1 MKWVYG
7 SPLTLTTEN
16 YILTSA
22 DPANLPEEMVSWY
35 SDPEVMRFMNDPMDL
50 TPAQLEKY
58 YTSYNNKGR
67 FALVITERRSK
78 TPIGVFKI
86 YIEHADSQGM
96 TSVLIGNKEYWGK
109 GIVLEIRERV
119 LNFLFSAFRLNK
131 VCGYVRGRNFP
142 ALFNYQ
148 KQHFIKEGVRK
159 QHVRNKEGGFDDVVE
174 FAMMRDDWLK
184 RISDA
189 PRNEP
194 TND

>member
-22 DPANLPEEMVSWY
+22 DPANLPEEIVGWY
-35 SDPEVMRFMNDPMDL
+35 SDPEVMRFMNDPMGL
-50 TPAQLEKY
+50 TSAQLEKY

-67 FALVITERRSK
+67 FALVITERSSG
-78 TPIGVFKI
+78 TPIGIFKI
-86 YIEHADSQGM
+86 YIEHPNSQGM

-159 QHVRNKEGGFDDVVE
+159 QHVRNTEGGFDDVVE
-174 FAMMRDDWLK
+174 FAMMREDWIK
-184 RISDA
+184 RGSNNRIS
-189 PRNEP
+189 EP
-194 TND
+194 TNV